1 MSKIRKALSKALES
15 QGADDESFFP
25 AGQEPVLS
33 VGKRPSGRETPFEAI
48 NPVYTRTRVQ
58 KVDPDV
64 LRRNK
69 IACLA
74 HEGQIPAQ
82 VKILRTQ
89 IEQKMTDVG
98 GRSLLITSSNPG
110 EGKTFTAVNLA
121 VSFAQVVN
129 RTVLLVDADLRKP
142 SIHRLMGLET
152 CRGLSDYLLQQAEIS
167 DVLFNPGVERL
178 TLLPAGTRVPNSTEL
193 LSSPRMELLVSELKD
208 RYPERL
214 IIFDASALLVTA
226 DPLVFT
232 RYIDGI
238 LLVVEAEKTSRECLQ
253 RSLKLLEGKPFL
265 GMVYNK
271 APDSE

>member
-1 MSKIRKALSKALES
+1 MSKIRKALDKAFDS
-15 QGADDESFFP
+15 PGAGDDAFFP
-25 AGQEPVLS
+25 AGREPVLS
-33 VGKRPSGRETPFEAI
+33 VGKRAGPLRELREAI
-48 NPVYTRTRVQ
+48 NPVYTRTRVE
-58 KVDPDV
+58 KVDPEV
-64 LRRNK
+64 LIRNK

-74 HEGQIPAQ
+74 HDGQIPAQ

-89 IEQKMTDVG
+89 IEQKMQDVG
-98 GRSLLITSSNPG
+98 GRSLLITSSIPG

-142 SIHRLMGLET
+142 SIHRLMGVDSCL
-152 CRGLSDYLLQQAEIS
+152 GLSDYLLQQAEIP

-193 LSSPRMELLVSELKD
+193 LGSPRMEALVSELKD
-208 RYPERL
+208 RYPERF

-238 LLVVEAEKTSRECLQ
+238 LLVVEAERTPKADIQ
-253 RSLKLLEGKPFL
+253 RSIKLLEGKPFM

-271 APDSE
+271 APGGE